1 MSRHKKLK
9 HIIADYDEA
18 DFSDDFGE
26 DEPDQDAVEFESDPY
41 QVLF

>member
-18 DFSDDFGE
+18 SFSDE
-26 DEPDQDAVEFESDPY
+26 DETYYEDQE
-41 QVLF
+41 